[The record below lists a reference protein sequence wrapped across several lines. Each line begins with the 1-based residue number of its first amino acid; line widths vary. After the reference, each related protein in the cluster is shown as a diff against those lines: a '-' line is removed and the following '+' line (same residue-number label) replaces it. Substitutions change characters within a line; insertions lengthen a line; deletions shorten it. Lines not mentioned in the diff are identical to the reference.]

1 MRGMIHYTCFLLSHS
16 CYMEVNFRGQEWKL
30 EGKVEDCSI
39 FKYSHGSRV
48 IIKKKKMV
56 SY

>member
-1 MRGMIHYTCFLLSHS
+1 
-16 CYMEVNFRGQEWKL
+16 MEVNFRGQEWKL

-48 IIKKKKMV
+48 IIKKKKWLAIDFLLQP
-56 SY
+56 SEPNR